1 VEKSFIRKKKIQI
14 LVLHNQKKKKKTRY
28 ILLSRKL
35 RRSHL
40 KSLVKSKVLY
50 IAFFFF
56 FLWFCPFIVCLFP
69 DTCPNS
75 RFYCNSLTHPKNRA
89 STENHALH
97 IFVYIAIGKGAP
109 KREREKER
117 ERERERIIRT
127 FHLFSF
133 SSRKFQE
140 SSQKEN
146 ISCVKLRLL

>member
-117 ERERERIIRT
+117 EREREREDYTYI
-127 FHLFSF
+127 SF
-133 SSRKFQE
+133 VL
-140 SSQKEN
+140 
-146 ISCVKLRLL
+146 I